1 MCISTSI
8 TSTQRKQ
15 RQQQRQHRQLC
26 TMCSSTADTSLR
38 LAPDSGGLVAIN
50 SWTLC
55 FSDPHLEQ
63 QFKVHQLHVWGC
75 TKLWRLRMNLLAA
88 VVNFSIT
95 IYLLSL
101 VSLGTGRAQQRLYG
115 TRQIIQ

>member
-1 MCISTSI
+1 
-8 TSTQRKQ
+8 
-15 RQQQRQHRQLC
+15 
-26 TMCSSTADTSLR
+26 
-38 LAPDSGGLVAIN
+38 
-50 SWTLC
+50 
-55 FSDPHLEQ
+55 
-63 QFKVHQLHVWGC
+63 
-75 TKLWRLRMNLLAA
+75 MNLLAA